1 MKMTRSRPVKNER
14 MFSIELRS
22 KGDVRNAT
30 LEGDDRVFIE
40 GSIGTL
46 VRAHFVEDL
55 VLEVIGSNG
64 ELRVDLAVNDLPL
77 RSRETDGPGE
87 SREVKR

>member
-1 MKMTRSRPVKNER
+1 

-87 SREVKR
+87 GREVKR

>member
-1 MKMTRSRPVKNER
+1 M
-14 MFSIELRS
+14 
-22 KGDVRNAT
+22 
-30 LEGDDRVFIE
+30 EGDDRVFIE

>member
-1 MKMTRSRPVKNER
+1 
-14 MFSIELRS
+14 
-22 KGDVRNAT
+22 

-87 SREVKR
+87 GREVKR

>member
-1 MKMTRSRPVKNER
+1 M
-14 MFSIELRS
+14 
-22 KGDVRNAT
+22 
-30 LEGDDRVFIE
+30 EGDDRVFIE

-87 SREVKR
+87 GREVKR